1 MNLTNLYSVAFD
13 EKPFEV
19 EQRDRGEFLFSA
31 VIMDMIEELAE
42 NKNEISFVGYY
53 CYLLD
58 SLGISLNDLEYALT
72 RIDFGDYGK
81 YQFDSLLYHNFC
93 ENKLFD
99 EFNKAKKLMPEFI
112 GSKFNIDK
120 AQNIDDRYMPYS
132 KLLLGFGSYKALSAV
147 LSSRYNKKEID
158 YTSKKQGKLVDAV
171 ISEFYGL
178 NNVQQDYERLLE
190 KLLTKTKKISPEKVH
205 EVMKKML
212 AECTSSKVDK
222 AQTIIQKNPKAMTAN
237 ARRVTNGV
245 EYKSDNGEANWQ
257 NITKISGFIIGQTE
271 ATTKVADKL
280 MASFVGF
287 GVEEKPVATFLMTGP
302 TGVGKTETAKAV
314 ADLCYDGKLF
324 VVDMTTF
331 KNEGDVS
338 RLLGASPQYIGYGD
352 KNAFCDFVEENPH
365 CVLLFDEIEKAHPSC
380 LDLLMRMLDE
390 GQFINSVGKVIPLN
404 NTVIFCTSNVTEYI
418 SGEDIPVEQKIT
430 GEKGLR
436 KEIVGRFDEVV
447 EYRHLS
453 KQDCKE
459 IAKKFILAKIIANFE
474 SKNQNSG
481 IKLDYTN
488 SLVEKIVEQANT
500 DLFGARDLKKT
511 IQKYFITPVAK
522 YILDNSPKDTC
533 LLVGPNGITDVK
545 QAQNQTENA
554 QNQGEMMQ
562 QNNVEQNA

>member
-1 MNLTNLYSVAFD
+1 MNLSNLYSVAFD
-13 EKPFEV
+13 KKPFEV
-19 EQRDRGEFLFSA
+19 EKRSRGEFLFST
-31 VIMDMIEELAE
+31 VIMDMIEEVAE

-58 SLGISLNDLEYALT
+58 SLGITLNDLEYALT
-72 RIDFGDYGK
+72 RMDFGDGAK
-81 YQFDSLLYHNFC
+81 YQFDGLLYHNFC

-99 EFNKAKKLMPEFI
+99 EFNKAKKLMPQFI
-112 GSKFNIDK
+112 GARFDFDN
-120 AQNIDDRYMPYS
+120 AQNIDERYMSYS
-132 KLLLGFGSYKALSAV
+132 KLLLGLGGERALKAV
-147 LSSRYNKKEID
+147 LDEDYNKKGINYKD
-158 YTSKKQGKLVDAV
+158 KKQGKTVEKI
-171 ISEFYGL
+171 ISEFYSL

-190 KLLTKTKKISPEKVH
+190 RLLEKTKKITPEKVH
-205 EVMKKML
+205 GIMKKML
-212 AECTSSKVDK
+212 AECTSNKVDQ
-222 AQTIIQKNPKAMTAN
+222 AQIVIQNNPKTMTAN

-245 EYKSDNGEANWQ
+245 EYKTQNGEANWQ
-257 NITKISGFIIGQTE
+257 NITKISDMIIGQEE

-324 VVDMTTF
+324 VIDMSTF

-352 KNAFCDFVEENPH
+352 KNAFCDFVEANPH

-390 GQFINSVGKVIPLN
+390 GQFINATGKVIPLN
-404 NTVIFCTSNVTEYI
+404 NTVIFCTSNVTEYVAEK
-418 SGEDIPVEQKIT
+418 SMPVEQKIT
-430 GEKGLR
+430 GAQGLR

-459 IAKKFILAKIIANFE
+459 IAKKFILAKIISNFE
-474 SKNQNSG
+474 SRNQNSG

-488 SLVEKIVEQANT
+488 SLIEKIVDEANT
-500 DLFGARDLKKT
+500 DLFGARDIKKT

-522 YILDNSPKDTC
+522 YILDNSPTNTC
-533 LLVGPNGITDVK
+533 LLVSPNGITDVK
-545 QAQNQTENA
+545 QAQNQNENTE
-554 QNQGEMMQ
+554 Q
-562 QNNVEQNA
+562 QNKLSENNSEKNI